1 MNIIEK
7 TIGFLLDTLGF
18 EYRIDIRESEDE
30 NGKLFFCD
38 IVLEE
43 DSNLLIGQHGI
54 NLNALQHIARILVK
68 KENVEPVRFVVDV
81 NAYRSEKNNSVV
93 EYVKTLA
100 ERSAREGR
108 SITTRPMTAYE
119 RRLAH
124 IELEID
130 DRVETESTGEGE
142 NRKVIIRP
150 A

>member
-1 MNIIEK
+1 
-7 TIGFLLDTLGF
+7 
-18 EYRIDIRESEDE
+18 
-30 NGKLFFCD
+30 
-38 IVLEE
+38 
-43 DSNLLIGQHGI
+43 GI